1 MDDANAIEAPS
12 RLGHAWLRH
21 RSPPSILEGI
31 SDTFATLPAP
41 IDVTPVELSI
51 NGERFDEYAGLP
63 RGYLSKLIGVRPQR
77 RIGMTSFQPL
87 IASLGLKCQF
97 VVDEEATHRLKERL
111 PPRNQSYVRSV
122 DVHGHL
128 TTRFLQKIGRKGG
141 ENSRKYLGKRMV
153 KQLARKAALA
163 RWHRA

>member
-1 MDDANAIEAPS
+1 MAEGDEPRVIASFNSYDGMLEAIRA
-12 RLGHAWLRH
+12 R
-21 RSPPSILEGI
+21 
-31 SDTFATLPAP
+31 
-41 IDVTPVELSI
+41 VNELQI

-63 RGYLSKLIGVRPQR
+63 RGYLSKLIGVSPVR
-77 RIGMTSFQPL
+77 RIGMVSFEPL

-97 VVDEEATHRLKERL
+97 VVDEEATRRLKERL

-122 DVHGHL
+122 AVHGHL

-141 ENSRKYLGKRMV
+141 ENSRMNLPKRLV

-163 RWHRA
+163 RWRKDAT